1 MIIYSK
7 TSKNINKQYESFK
20 APSAN
25 LKRIYLLHNDL
36 LDTGI
41 YKKDATYTGEN
52 LSFINNAC
60 YLYGAR
66 INIPIDSQLLL
77 NKDKTYVLWANI
89 SYQENNQTLLYA
101 GYPTINS
108 YLHIYFNKE
117 YVYIN
122 AGSKIFNIKYEY
134 YGINTLIQILYTQ
147 KKIIFNINTE
157 SYTFTLE
164 NELNLSTS
172 YMFLGNIQ
180 DMSQPLFGSIN
191 NVRLYSRVLT
201 VTEQKHMLN
210 EIPTKLKYLINND
223 HKLAEYLF
231 ENNELINTGNNQN
244 INIDI
249 TSGFTCEN
257 NSLICNNS
265 DYAIIS
271 NIPSNTPLNISFDTE
286 NINSNGLL
294 LSTNFIQISG
304 ANYNYFY
311 KTDNEFKQITPNSF
325 FNFNSYDST
334 NDITFILK
342 IFNNVAEIYCNN
354 FKCESILSSNM
365 LDSILI
371 GGSKRYFKNIRIY
384 DSILDNDST
393 LAIYNEKNYGY
404 NYPLKKEGFD
414 IWGFLEESLNFK
426 GESKYP
432 QNAAPE
438 NLRSYTDGTWRVF
451 ASSEYSTSNQAWV
464 AFSGIPPVGDHWHSS
479 GNNPKW
485 IAWQNLKQKILIRRL
500 AITSSYYDDAWT
512 SSLNKVRLEGSNDGE
527 NWIPIA
533 ELSGSY
539 GNRSTVYH
547 TFANNTP
554 YYYHRIYSLT
564 PSSYMTVGNINAW
577 LN

>member
-210 EIPTKLKYLINND
+210 EIPTKLKYLINNN

-271 NIPSNTPLNISFDTE
+271 NIPSNTP
-286 NINSNGLL
+286 
-294 LSTNFIQISG
+294 
-304 ANYNYFY
+304 Y
-311 KTDNEFKQITPNSF
+311 
-325 FNFNSYDST
+325 
-334 NDITFILK
+334 
-342 IFNNVAEIYCNN
+342 
-354 FKCESILSSNM
+354 
-365 LDSILI
+365 
-371 GGSKRYFKNIRIY
+371 
-384 DSILDNDST
+384 
-393 LAIYNEKNYGY
+393 
-404 NYPLKKEGFD
+404 
-414 IWGFLEESLNFK
+414 IWS
-426 GESKYP
+426 
-432 QNAAPE
+432 
-438 NLRSYTDGTWRVF
+438 
-451 ASSEYSTSNQAWV
+451 
-464 AFSGIPPVGDHWHSS
+464 
-479 GNNPKW
+479 
-485 IAWQNLKQKILIRRL
+485 
-500 AITSSYYDDAWT
+500 
-512 SSLNKVRLEGSNDGE
+512 
-527 NWIPIA
+527 
-533 ELSGSY
+533 
-539 GNRSTVYH
+539 
-547 TFANNTP
+547 
-554 YYYHRIYSLT
+554 
-564 PSSYMTVGNINAW
+564 
-577 LN
+577 